1 MPCIP
6 PENGQVEDQ
15 SWAAR
20 AIELARRAE
29 YRTSPNPMVGAVVLD
44 GDGRLAGEGYHR
56 GPGRPHAEEE
66 ALAAAGPRARGGTI
80 YVNLEPCTHAHRHP
94 CCVDAVIA
102 SGVRR
107 AVVSMTDPD
116 PRVRGNGIRA
126 LKAAGVD
133 TIMGVADESAVRLNE
148 FYIKH
153 RLTGRPFVA
162 AKFAVTLDGKIA
174 TRSGESRWITN
185 LPARRH
191 AHGLRQIYDAVLVG
205 VDTVL
210 IDDPELTTRL
220 DRADARQP
228 MRIVV
233 DSQLRTPL
241 TARVVGMNTLI
252 ATTRAGEVGPA
263 EVIHLPATEDG
274 RVSLPALLDEL
285 GKRRILSVLV
295 EGGGT
300 IHASFFGED
309 LVDKVYAYIAPRLIG
324 GRDAP
329 GPVGGAGIE
338 HLSDAIGL
346 HGVDVTRLGDDVL
359 ITAYADVHRNR

>member
-1 MPCIP
+1 
-6 PENGQVEDQ
+6 
-15 SWAAR
+15 
-20 AIELARRAE
+20 
-29 YRTSPNPMVGAVVLD
+29 MVGAVVLD
-44 GDGRLAGEGYHR
+44 GEGRLAGEGYHR

-66 ALAAAGPRARGGTI
+66 ALAAAGPRARGGTL
-80 YVNLEPCTHAHRHP
+80 YVNLEPCTHPHRKP

-116 PRVRGNGIRA
+116 PRVRGTGIRA
-126 LKAAGVD
+126 LEAAGVE
-133 TIMGVADESAVRLNE
+133 TVMGVDDESAIRLNE

-174 TRSGESRWITN
+174 TRSGESKWITN

-205 VDTVL
+205 IDTVL
-210 IDDPELTTRL
+210 VDDPELTTRL
-220 DRADARQP
+220 DRADVRQP
-228 MRIVV
+228 LRVVV
-233 DSQLRTPL
+233 DSQLRTPPS
-241 TARVVGMNTLI
+241 ARVVGLNTLI
-252 ATTRAGEVGPA
+252 ATTQAGEVGPA
-263 EVIHLPATEDG
+263 EVIRLPATSEG

-300 IHASFFGED
+300 IHASFFADD
-309 LVDKVYAYIAPRLIG
+309 LVDKVYSYIAPRLIG

-338 HLSDAIGL
+338 HLADAIGL
-346 HGVDVTRLGDDVL
+346 HGVEVTRLGDDVL